1 MPKGLK
7 RDRLHADSA
16 DNEEEE
22 EEEPLNESIGS
33 MPMKK
38 KNDEFER
45 REEELVQDDDCTETT
60 KTACSFMRRRLKN
73 RSAPCR
79 LIRCKQSN
87 DKEEEDRD
95 SITGRSTDT
104 TEALRITGV
113 PTLHKRV
120 DL

>member
-38 KNDEFER
+38 KNDEFEG

-60 KTACSFMRRRLKN
+60 KTA
-73 RSAPCR
+73 
-79 LIRCKQSN
+79 
-87 DKEEEDRD
+87 
-95 SITGRSTDT
+95 
-104 TEALRITGV
+104 
-113 PTLHKRV
+113 
-120 DL
+120 